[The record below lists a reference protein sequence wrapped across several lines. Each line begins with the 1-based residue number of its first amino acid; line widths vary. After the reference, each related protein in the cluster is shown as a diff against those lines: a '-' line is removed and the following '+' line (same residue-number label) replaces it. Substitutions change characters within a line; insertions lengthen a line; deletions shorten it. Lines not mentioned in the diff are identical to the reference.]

1 MNKNNKTI
9 EILENE
15 TFSFSDFVSCL
26 DVNTGD
32 VIIYYDYYALKRCDL
47 VEKLLNSFDIPKKI
61 IVSQAFS
68 IEGIAEH
75 YKKQFK
81 RDYERCYNKFK
92 IFTLD
97 ENDEKRLH
105 DRYLII
111 RKEDKW
117 HILNGS
123 NSLNG
128 FIGKENK
135 NKSVYITKSSAI
147 YAYVKENM
155 LNENTINFLNKIT
168 NE

>member
-1 MNKNNKTI
+1 MKTNDKI
-9 EILENE
+9 ITISANE
-15 TFSFSDFVSCL
+15 TFSFADFQEKLEVK
-26 DVNTGD
+26 TGD
-32 VIIYYDYYALKRCDL
+32 VVIYYDYYALKRPDL
-47 VEKLLNSFDIPKKI
+47 VEKLLDSFDIPKKI

-75 YKKQFK
+75 YKEQSK
-81 RDYERCYNKFK
+81 RDYERCCNKFK

-97 ENDEKRLH
+97 ENDKKRLH
-105 DRYLII
+105 NTYLII

-128 FIGKENK
+128 FIGKEDK

-155 LNENTINFLNKIT
+155 LNENTINFFNKIT

>member
-1 MNKNNKTI
+1 MKTNDKI
-9 EILENE
+9 IVISANE
-15 TFSFSDFVSCL
+15 TFSFADFQKKLEVK
-26 DVNTGD
+26 TGD
-32 VIIYYDYYALKRCDL
+32 VVIYYDYYALKRPDL
-47 VEKLLNSFDIPKKI
+47 VEKLLDSFHIPKKI

-75 YKKQFK
+75 YKEQFK
-81 RDYERCYNKFK
+81 RDYERCCNKFK
-92 IFTLD
+92 IFTL
-97 ENDEKRLH
+97 DEKRLH

-111 RKEDKW
+111 RKEGKW

-128 FIGKENK
+128 FIGEEDK

-155 LNENTINFLNKIT
+155 LTENTINFLNKIT